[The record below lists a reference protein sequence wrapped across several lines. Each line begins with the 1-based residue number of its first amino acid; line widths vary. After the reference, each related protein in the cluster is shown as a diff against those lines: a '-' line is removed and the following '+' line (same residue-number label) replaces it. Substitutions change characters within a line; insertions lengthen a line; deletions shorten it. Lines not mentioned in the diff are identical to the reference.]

1 MLPEHV
7 SFRLVSVFPAP
18 ALRLL
23 RLFAGLVTCGIGVAS
38 MIQSDLGVP
47 PWDVFHQGISF
58 RTPLTIG
65 QVSIVVGF
73 AVMLLWIPLRQR
85 PGFGTIANAIV
96 IGTTMDLVRPLFPTD
111 PTLATRWIL
120 VLAGPVLMG
129 LGSALYIGARL
140 GPGPRDGLMTGIAAR
155 GPSIRLARTVI
166 EGTALIVGWV
176 LGGRFGIGTILFAA
190 TVGPLVQFFM
200 RLIPEHAASQTVEAE
215 PAVGVA

>member
-1 MLPEHV
+1 MVE
-7 SFRLVSVFPAP
+7 
-18 ALRLL
+18 
-23 RLFAGLVTCGIGVAS
+23 
-38 MIQSDLGVP
+38 SDLGVP
-47 PWDVFHQGISF
+47 PWDVFHQGISV

-85 PGFGTIANAIV
+85 PGFGTVANALV
-96 IGTTMDLVRPLFPTD
+96 IGTTIDLARPFFPAD
-111 PTLATRWIL
+111 PSLPLRWAL
-120 VLAGPVLMG
+120 VAAGPVLMG

-155 GPSIRLARTVI
+155 GPSIRLARTGI
-166 EGTALIVGWV
+166 EGTALLVGWV
-176 LGGRFGIGTILFAA
+176 LGGRFGIGTILFAT

-200 RLIPEHAASQTVEAE
+200 RVIPEHGARSSVEPE